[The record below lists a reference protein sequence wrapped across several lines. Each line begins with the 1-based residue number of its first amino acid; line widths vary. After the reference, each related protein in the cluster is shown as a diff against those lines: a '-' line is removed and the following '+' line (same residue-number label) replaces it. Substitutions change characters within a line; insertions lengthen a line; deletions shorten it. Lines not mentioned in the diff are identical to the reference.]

1 MAKCIKCNLEILD
14 ETEYCPLCHSVLE
27 ETDALENMYP
37 DIRLRL
43 YKRTIFSRIY
53 LLCAIIAE
61 TALIL
66 INILTDS
73 VIWWSVITGLG
84 ILYSYM
90 VLRYAIIGK
99 AGYRSKTV
107 VLSMIGIISIISID
121 FVIGYRGWSIDYV
134 LPSGILTMDAAIILC
149 MIINHRNWQSYIM
162 WQLGMIF
169 ISLIPIML
177 NFFEL
182 EKYLF
187 IACTPLVVSG
197 LLFLGTMIL
206 GGNRA
211 STELKRRFHV
221 N

>member
-27 ETDALENMYP
+27 ETDAVEDMYP
-37 DIRLRL
+37 DIRPKLH
-43 YKRTIFSRIY
+43 KRILVSRIY
-53 LLCAIIAE
+53 LLSAIVAE

-66 INILTDS
+66 INALTDPA
-73 VIWWSVITGLG
+73 IWWSAIAGLG
-84 ILYSYM
+84 ILYGYM

-107 VLSMIGIISIISID
+107 LLSMIGILSIISID
-121 FVIGYRGWSIDYV
+121 FVIGYRGWSVDYV
-134 LPSGILTMDAAIILC
+134 LPAGILMMDTAIGLC

-162 WQLGMIF
+162 WQLGMIL
-169 ISLIPIML
+169 ISLIPILL

-182 EKYLF
+182 EKYILIAFTPFAVSTFLF
-187 IACTPLVVSG
+187 ITSIV
-197 LLFLGTMIL
+197 L

-211 STELKRRFHV
+211 LTEIKRRFHV